1 MVFVTRKLNYIELEE
16 LFGWCELHEIL
27 FTPPYFGDPYSLLL
41 YISDAKL
48 ITYATLKW
56 ECKRYNTKAFNDY
69 N

>member
-1 MVFVTRKLNYIELEE
+1 MIFLTRKLEYWELED
-16 LFGWCELHEIL
+16 LFNWCQDNQIM

-56 ECKRYNTKAFNDY
+56 ECSRYQQDFQ
-69 N
+69 